1 MSTQGFYDAGKKA
14 LLEARQKREAKIEA
28 EWQFAKDNMLNAITV
43 LYGENLAEMLR
54 EHGVTASVSG
64 TKAIVYGEFAFAP
77 YGNSGWCNNSPTFKF
92 AVVKLDGENYET
104 WTGFTTVDKVED
116 LTKHVDSTRE
126 QIERQEAAERELAAA
141 PKSNWNADF
150 IQRIATRIR
159 NGQTHQADNVV
170 LQFAIFIHGYGE
182 DYRGTYDDGDND
194 GDNE

>member
-28 EWQFAKDNMLNAITV
+28 EWQFAKENMLNAIAV

-126 QIERQEAAERELAAA
+126 QIERQEAAERALENA

-159 NGQTHQADNVV
+159 NQQYNQSDNLI
-170 LQFAIFIHGYGE
+170 LQFALFINGYQGYFDND
-182 DYRGTYDDGDND
+182 DYDTDDDGSD
-194 GDNE
+194 E